1 MNEEKK
7 DIPLENSEL
16 SDTNAQNNSKCISV
30 AEYENYEK
38 TKRQLEYLT
47 ADFENYKRRSMLET
61 MRATKDG
68 QRKILLDIISI
79 IDDFDCALA
88 AIKKNEGVEC
98 STHLQGFSMM
108 YRSCIKILERNS
120 VREIAEVSVFD
131 PIIHEAVMQVDAAG
145 IDSGS
150 IVEVLEKGYTWN
162 DELLRVAKVSVAA

>member
-16 SDTNAQNNSKCISV
+16 NDASIKNNSKCISV

-47 ADFENYKRRSMLET
+47 ADFENYKRRSMLEV

-88 AIKKNEGVEC
+88 AIKKNDDTEC
-98 STHLQGFSMM
+98 SAHVQGFSMM
-108 YRSCIKILERNS
+108 YKSCKKILERYH
-120 VREIAEVSVFD
+120 VQEMTEVAVFD
-131 PIIHEAVMQVDAAG
+131 PMIHEAVMQIDAAE
-145 IDSGS
+145 IDSGV

-162 DELLRVAKVSVAA
+162 DELLRAAKVSVAI

>member
-16 SDTNAQNNSKCISV
+16 NDANIKNNSKYISA

-47 ADFENYKRRSMLET
+47 ADFENYKRRSMLEV

-98 STHLQGFSMM
+98 SAHVQGFSMM
-108 YRSCIKILERNS
+108 YRSCMKILERNN
-120 VREIAEVSVFD
+120 VREIAEQVVFD
-131 PIIHEAVMQVDAAG
+131 PMVHEAVMQVDAA
-145 IDSGS
+145 DTPSGS
-150 IVEVLEKGYTWN
+150 IVEILEKGYMWN
-162 DELLRVAKVSVAA
+162 DELLRAAKVSVAI